1 MIKKN
6 KNKKLKRKI
15 KNSFHGSHDRL
26 TKYQKYNIMVTMQKR
41 ASGLQVRRHSFVNF
55 NYNTPFRVMHL
66 EAGRPVAGLLRDCV
80 KNLFP
85 MLGFN
90 LQ

>member
-55 NYNTPFRVMHL
+55 IQNTPLGIMHFRSGK
-66 EAGRPVAGLLRDCV
+66 AGDRLTARLRNRLVPDVRLLI
-80 KNLFP
+80 
-85 MLGFN
+85 
-90 LQ
+90 